1 MLRAAL
7 LLPALAAAA
16 LAGCSFQGDSS
27 GPSDASPARPD
38 GGSPCI
44 APCGPGMTCHGGRCA
59 KNDSPDSSVPD
70 GGCVGTRSTARTLPL
85 DMYVMLDQSS
95 SMAEPAGNLTKWSA
109 VTAALKSFVEQ
120 SGMEGISVGLQ
131 LFGQRDVAGMCS
143 NYRDTCNSDKD
154 CGDCGPCR
162 RPDGED
168 YTFCMAGY
176 ARESCDPAVYADPK
190 VAIADIASVRA
201 ALGSVLGAAP
211 AGSYTPTSAALQGA
225 IAHARAWATSHPQN
239 VVAVVLASDGEPTE
253 CNTSLADINAIAAA
267 GASGSPKVLT
277 FVIGVGKSLSNLH
290 GIAQAGGTSGALL
303 VDTSGDVSAQFLAA
317 LNGVRMEAVGCAYSI
332 PDPPAGQHLDHNLVS
347 VQFSAAGA
355 SPTIFAKAP
364 TSSACS
370 ARADAWHYDDPLSPT
385 QVVLCPATCKAV
397 AAAANSSVDVV
408 LGCRPLSLGPD

>member
-1 MLRAAL
+1 MPRAAL
-7 LLPALAAAA
+7 FLLAFAAVP
-16 LAGCSFQGDSS
+16 AGCSLQGESS
-27 GPSDASPARPD
+27 GPSDASAARSD
-38 GGSPCI
+38 GGSPCVP
-44 APCGPGMTCHGGRCA
+44 PCGPGMICHSGRCA
-59 KNDSPDSSVPD
+59 TNGSSDSSPAD

-95 SMAEPAGNLTKWSA
+95 SMAESAGTRTKWSA

-120 SGMEGISVGLQ
+120 RGMDGISVGLQ
-131 LFGQRDVAGMCS
+131 LFGQRDVAGMCL

-162 RPDGED
+162 RPEGED
-168 YTFCMAGY
+168 YNFCMAGY

-201 ALGSVLGAAP
+201 ALANVLGAAP

-225 IAHARAWATSHPQN
+225 IAHARAWATSHPRN

-267 GASGSPKVLT
+267 GASGSPKILT

-290 GIAQAGGTSGALL
+290 GIANAGGTSGALL

-317 LNGVRMEAVGCAYSI
+317 LNGIRMEAVGCAYSI
-332 PDPPAGQHLDHNLVS
+332 PDPPAGQHLDHDQIS
-347 VQFSAAGA
+347 VQFSADGA
-355 SPTIFAKAP
+355 SPTILARAR
-364 TSSACS
+364 TSSDCG
-370 ARADAWHYDDPLSPT
+370 ARADAWHYDDPSSPK
-385 QVVLCPATCKAV
+385 QVILCPATCKAV
-397 AAAANSSVDVV
+397 AGAVNSSVDVV
-408 LGCRPLSLGPD
+408 LGCRSLVVGPD